1 MQRLDKTE
9 NSKYYIRSTALKN
22 TLITIVKI
30 LDKRKYRIV

>member
-1 MQRLDKTE
+1 MQRLDKAE
-9 NSKYYIRSTALKN
+9 NSKYYIRSTALEN